1 MKMPCLMAQDI
12 SDSLDSCTTREMFI
26 RKKSGSNTAIA
37 TFKLKKKKSNNANA
51 KPRNCVCYQ
60 VILSM
65 RKISVLQIQ
74 TLSGMVGQG
83 RREIL

>member
-37 TFKLKKKKSNNANA
+37 ATFKLKKK
-51 KPRNCVCYQ
+51 
-60 VILSM
+60 I
-65 RKISVLQIQ
+65 
-74 TLSGMVGQG
+74 
-83 RREIL
+83 